1 MFSKLKGEIMKLDNL
16 IRMWDGFFFVL
27 LSAAVLLVV
36 MFLFALRNNLL
47 KGFLK
52 TVITLILGVLVVAYI
67 LLFIH
72 SAMVLLIEN
81 PTPIPFLLCLAIL
94 VLGGIYF
101 GRSYKKS
108 RTAEAINAARLNKN
122 PIVREMTAL
131 IRKERPEMAVIYIN
145 GAALGD
151 ISSLKVDELRMG
163 AGSSMLPLGIKAGNG
178 ISHVIDFNERGY
190 KDMDYLTRKSLA
202 DMLVKATD
210 NGYQIKEIEHTHTET
225 VYSSGLSEG
234 ASGFVSSTGEI
245 TISGGHDGYT
255 TMDVVDII
263 FELTRNDLVKKG
275 PEPQKPQKLKNW

>member
-1 MFSKLKGEIMKLDNL
+1 
-16 IRMWDGFFFVL
+16 
-27 LSAAVLLVV
+27 
-36 MFLFALRNNLL
+36 
-47 KGFLK
+47 
-52 TVITLILGVLVVAYI
+52 
-67 LLFIH
+67 
-72 SAMVLLIEN
+72 
-81 PTPIPFLLCLAIL
+81 
-94 VLGGIYF
+94 
-101 GRSYKKS
+101 
-108 RTAEAINAARLNKN
+108 
-122 PIVREMTAL
+122 MTAL

-225 VYSSGLSEG
+225 VYSSGLYEG

>member
-1 MFSKLKGEIMKLDNL
+1 MKLDNL

-36 MFLFALRNNLL
+36 MLLFALRNNLL

-72 SAMVLLIEN
+72 SAMVLLTEN

-101 GRSYKKS
+101 GRSNKKS

-151 ISSLKVDELRMG
+151 ISSLKVDELGMSP
-163 AGSSMLPLGIKAGNG
+163 GSSRLPFGMRAGNG
-178 ISHVIDFNERGY
+178 ISHVIDFNKRGY
-190 KDMDYLTRKSLA
+190 KDMDYLTRKGLA
-202 DMLVKATD
+202 DMMVKATD
-210 NGYQIKEIEHTHTET
+210 NGYHIKEIKHTHTEN

-245 TISGGHDGYT
+245 SISGGHTGYT
-255 TMDVVDII
+255 TMDVADII
-263 FELTRNDLVKKG
+263 FELTRNDLIRKG
-275 PEPQKPQKLKNW
+275 PEPQKSQELKNW